1 MWPISSQTATISMP
15 LGEECPEE
23 VTEVASTLIFAASR
37 YPDLPELCDLRQIF
51 TAKYG
56 TNMESYAN
64 TEFVERV
71 QQKSFSKEKKLQV
84 IQDIAREFSVKF
96 DLKALERK
104 LSNPPGPEVERP
116 KKHTSLPAG
125 DEVVSQPTP
134 VVFVHK
140 QEVHVEARDIH
151 VMCDVSS
158 GDSYD
163 HVEKTRKVKDTEQE
177 DVVLNNR
184 MLRYNYK
191 EIQKDDQVKGDS
203 AYSRRPKVQEGLVQE
218 YAAMKYPEGK
228 IRKMVPPYT
237 KNGGTK
243 NGNFMEKNS
252 DGLASEKAEFIHCGL
267 EKKQGAGSLNGKS
280 INAVP
285 LYAKLKVSKDGNN
298 ADKETY
304 DDLSY
309 DRTSLAESEHSI
321 HERRP
326 VKPLNRGRG
335 VNLVP
340 PYVKPNTNNLLAHD
354 DRSDCVKH
362 KDSMNGDERTTPM
375 SVRRNFAR
383 PRFVQTNEGA
393 VDDEKIVSRTPGG
406 QRRLKSRG
414 AGDDYDEKHMDS
426 YRQPVGD
433 EKDNAINYGRLLH
446 QTASGQRKHTSQ
458 RRDANYDG
466 DNYGDKVVDEH
477 PNAVDGEIDN
487 AIDYGKLLH
496 QAPSARRRHTSG
508 RTTCDEGYDEEEGMM
523 DKLLYHYSKKG
534 SVNNELSK
542 AKTRMKTLPADP
554 AVIDRGRVDSKADS
568 QMRDSAAHAPERA
581 VSLPA
586 ELLSPAEATRVPDR
600 STSMQP
606 DLFGPNGGHVHPR
619 MPDYDELAA
628 RISVLRMA

>member
-1 MWPISSQTATISMP
+1 MFDGLLGSKFSNNCKHATKRIKSRLDPIRKKKQAMLKFLRKDVADLLANGHDINAFGRHCTTR
-15 LGEECPEE
+15 ECPEE
-23 VTEVASTLIFAASR
+23 VTEVASTLIFAAAR

-96 DLKALERK
+96 DLKAFERK

-125 DEVVSQPTP
+125 DEVVLQPTP

-163 HVEKTRKVKDTEQE
+163 HVEKTRKVKDTEPE

-184 MLRYNYK
+184 KLRYNYK

-340 PYVKPNTNNLLAHD
+340 PFVKPNINNLLAHD
-354 DRSDCVKH
+354 DRRSK
-362 KDSMNGDERTTPM
+362 TT
-375 SVRRNFAR
+375 
-383 PRFVQTNEGA
+383 QE
-393 VDDEKIVSRTPGG
+393 
-406 QRRLKSRG
+406 QG

-446 QTASGQRKHTSQ
+446 QTASGQRKYTSQ

-466 DNYGDKVVDEH
+466 DNYGDKVVDKH

-496 QAPSARRRHTSG
+496 RAPSAQRRHSSG

-542 AKTRMKTLPADP
+542 AKTRTKTLPADP

-586 ELLSPAEATRVPDR
+586 ELLSPAEATRVPDW